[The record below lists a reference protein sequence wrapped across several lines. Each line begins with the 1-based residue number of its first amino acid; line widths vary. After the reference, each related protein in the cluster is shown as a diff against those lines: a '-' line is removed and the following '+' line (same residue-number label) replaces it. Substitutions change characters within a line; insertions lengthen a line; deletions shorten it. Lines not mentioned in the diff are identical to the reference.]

1 MEKAE
6 EKKKKAEEKKREKA
20 ERKKLGNKPNKGEII
35 LPPKCLAQ
43 RFMITIFL
51 IFFDQVSLVYLDSG
65 TKVALLLL
73 IWGLFSMD
81 YVLFKGG

>member
-20 ERKKLGNKPNKGEII
+20 EGKKIGNKPNKGEIL

-43 RFMITIFL
+43 RFMMK
-51 IFFDQVSLVYLDSG
+51 IFFVR
-65 TKVALLLL
+65 VALTQMYPHFCILSNLLL
-73 IWGLFSMD
+73 F
-81 YVLFKGG
+81 